1 MNRPAQGPATPLAIA
16 SDAIGLSA
24 DGSLLYYGPLSGRT
38 LHAVPT
44 AMLRDPA
51 VSEEELG
58 RAVRSLG
65 RKGASDGIA
74 EDDKGRVFAGDYEN
88 NAIRVLDQGS
98 WTTVISDPRISWPDT
113 LSIGTDGYLYFTAN
127 QLHRQPGFH
136 GGRDLRRKPYELL
149 RIRVGAGPV
158 LLRSR

>member
-1 MNRPAQGPATPLAIA
+1 MDIK
-16 SDAIGLSA
+16 IGLA
-24 DGSLLYYGPLSGRT
+24 DSPRELTIKLPEGQEDIISTVEQAISGGQAT
-38 LHAVPT
+38 LKV
-44 AMLRDPA
+44 
-51 VSEEELG
+51 
-58 RAVRSLG
+58 
-65 RKGASDGIA
+65 

-98 WTTVISDPRISWPDT
+98 WTTVVSNPRISWPDT

-149 RIRVGAGPV
+149 RIKVGAAPV

>member
-1 MNRPAQGPATPLAIA
+1 
-16 SDAIGLSA
+16 
-24 DGSLLYYGPLSGRT
+24 
-38 LHAVPT
+38 
-44 AMLRDPA
+44 MLRDPA
-51 VSEEELG
+51 VTEEELA

-74 EDDKGRVFAGDYEN
+74 EDDRGRVFAGDYEN
-88 NAIRVLDQGS
+88 NAIRVLDQGR
-98 WTTVISDPRISWPDT
+98 WTTVVSDPRISWPDT

-158 LLRSR
+158 LLRSQ

>member
-1 MNRPAQGPATPLAIA
+1 DGPATPVTIA
-16 SDAIGLSA
+16 SDAIALSA

-51 VSEEELG
+51 VSEEALG

-98 WTTVISDPRISWPDT
+98 WTTVVSNPRISWPDT
-113 LSIGTDGYLYFTAN
+113 LSIGTD
-127 QLHRQPGFH
+127 
-136 GGRDLRRKPYELL
+136 
-149 RIRVGAGPV
+149 
-158 LLRSR
+158 

>member
-1 MNRPAQGPATPLAIA
+1 
-16 SDAIGLSA
+16 
-24 DGSLLYYGPLSGRT
+24 
-38 LHAVPT
+38 
-44 AMLRDPA
+44 MLRDPA
-51 VSEEELG
+51 VTEEELA

-74 EDDKGRVFAGDYEN
+74 EDDRGRVFAGDYEN
-88 NAIRVLDQGS
+88 NAIRVLDRGR
-98 WTTVISDPRISWPDT
+98 WTTVVSDPRISWPDT

-127 QLHRQPGFH
+127 QLHRQPSFH

-149 RIRVGAGPV
+149 RIKVGSAPV